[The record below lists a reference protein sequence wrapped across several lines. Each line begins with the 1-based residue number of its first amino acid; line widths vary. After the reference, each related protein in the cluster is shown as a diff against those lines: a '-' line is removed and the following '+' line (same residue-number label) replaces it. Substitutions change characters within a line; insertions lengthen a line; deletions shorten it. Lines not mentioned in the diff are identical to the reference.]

1 MPVRAFT
8 SKPDYL
14 IKENT
19 MLDRD
24 YNENETATVETA
36 APAVVNQTTSVA
48 PANAASP
55 KRDFSEIVGALY
67 KSDGSYTLP
76 IDAVTGCTIV
86 KDSIKLG
93 KDLEK
98 NVGDYLIV
106 EPLNLTKYEKL
117 NLGTQ
122 DVAKDDENLKVSC
135 YDGETVTFEDAEYTK
150 DQMLAL
156 AKDRGY
162 DKAKW
167 EVRAVL
173 HAFYLDSEKDD
184 KLDLAEDDRLLAIY
198 LSPSSYRS
206 WVGFEKTSKFMGHG
220 NQLKLSKVEGKSDKF
235 TWTYF
240 KFNRTN
246 FEGEVLAA

>member
-1 MPVRAFT
+1 
-8 SKPDYL
+8 
-14 IKENT
+14 
-19 MLDRD
+19 MLDRE
-24 YNENETATVETA
+24 YNANEVQTATEAAVPATA
-36 APAVVNQTTSVA
+36 VQPSAVSAVSPAPA
-48 PANAASP
+48 
-55 KRDFSEIVGALY
+55 KRDFTEIVGALY

-106 EPLNLTKYEKL
+106 EPINLTKYEKL

-122 DVAKDDENLKVSC
+122 DVAKDDEALRVSC
-135 YDGETVTFEDAEYTK
+135 YDGATVQFEDAEYGK
-150 DQMLAL
+150 EQMLTL

-162 DKAKW
+162 TKAKW
-167 EVRAVL
+167 ETRAVL

-206 WVGFEKTSKFMGHG
+206 WVGFEKTSKLMGRG
-220 NQLKLSKVEGKSDKF
+220 NQLRLSKVEGKSDNF
-235 TWTYF
+235 SWTYF
-240 KFNRTN
+240 KFNRTV
-246 FEGEVLAA
+246 FEGGVLAA

>member
-1 MPVRAFT
+1 
-8 SKPDYL
+8 
-14 IKENT
+14 
-19 MLDRD
+19 MLDRE
-24 YNENETATVETA
+24 YNANEVQTATEAAVPATA
-36 APAVVNQTTSVA
+36 VQHPAAAAVSPAPA
-48 PANAASP
+48 
-55 KRDFSEIVGALY
+55 KRDFTEIVGALF

-106 EPLNLTKYEKL
+106 EPINLTKYEKL

-122 DVAKDDENLKVSC
+122 DVAKDDEALRVSC
-135 YDGETVTFEDAEYTK
+135 YDGATVQFEDAEYSK
-150 DQMLAL
+150 EQMLAL

-162 DKAKW
+162 TKAKW
-167 EVRAVL
+167 ETRAVL

-220 NQLKLSKVEGKSDKF
+220 NQLKLSKIEGKSDNF
-235 TWTYF
+235 SWTYF
-240 KFNRTN
+240 KFNRTA
-246 FEGEVLAA
+246 FEGAVLAA